1 MSRIEVSVLLGL
13 FRLKESAL
21 IRNCNLQ
28 IARPL
33 SIIALAVSLTLQSL
47 PLAFAQSAR
56 ASVEGR
62 VLDQSGAIVTGITVV
77 LRQQSGLEHAVVTD
91 GNGSFN
97 FKDLPPGEY
106 TLSVSGLGFSAFAE
120 TLTLA
125 GQNRNMEITL
135 KPGAVAEKITVTATR
150 SETVI
155 DNTPVPVSVVERE
168 ELERKTLTT
177 VGDIFRQLPGVST
190 ANEGPFQVRPR
201 IRGLDSNR
209 VLILVDG
216 ERLNNSRTSTSN
228 SGIEIGLVDIDQ
240 IESIEIARGSG
251 SVLYGTD
258 ALAGTINI
266 ITRSTLPRQ
275 ESGFRLAGGFNGFL
289 SSNDVG
295 RRGSAYLTGAGSL
308 FAFRVAHS
316 QDRFDNYHSGAV
328 PTAAGK
334 DDSDEAT
341 EVLNSQ
347 YHGSNT
353 QLLGRLFLN
362 DLNSVRVNYERRR
375 ASNIGVPATVGVFT
389 AFFPFS
395 NRDKVSARYDGY
407 NFTSYLTRLSAS
419 VYYQS
424 QERNFSNILDVP
436 AAPPF
441 FPGQF
446 QFSETVT
453 DTDSA
458 GFDLQSNWALGAR
471 NVLTAGAS
479 YFRDHNTDERFIE
492 RLSPDFSTFPP
503 SLVRSEDRSKS
514 VPNSKFGD
522 FALFAQDEYQPLR
535 WLRLVGGIRFDRF
548 DINSDRTPG
557 FDLPAFFTPEQIAD
571 LNLIGLD
578 EGLSVNDTAVSGDFG
593 AVISPTSHLS
603 FTARIGRSF
612 REPNLFERFFTDFG
626 SAAGFVVGNPT
637 LEPEKG
643 INFDTSVRFRSSR
656 LAGSFTYFHNRY
668 EDFLTSAVAVDRNG
682 VPITIPA
689 GTSPVPVFQ
698 TINTSRARIQ
708 GIEAEFEA
716 PFRIPRG
723 FLTPFGNVSYLR
735 GDDIDADEP
744 LDFITPLKTV
754 AGLRWHEERDRFW
767 AEYTVRVVNTQD
779 RLTPDFLVSNG
790 GAEAGFAAHDLRG
803 GVSVRRERYAMNFT
817 IGVENLANRFYNE
830 QFVFAPA
837 RGRSAVFGVGLKFF

>member
-1 MSRIEVSVLLGL
+1 MYRSILDRFFCTNNRLTRSSNNSSIANSLSVIAIAIILL
-13 FRLKESAL
+13 
-21 IRNCNLQ
+21 
-28 IARPL
+28 
-33 SIIALAVSLTLQSL
+33 TQSL
-47 PLAFAQSAR
+47 PVAFAQSNR

-62 VLDQSGAIVTGITVV
+62 VLDQSRAIVAGVTVILLQRGGI
-77 LRQQSGLEHAVVTD
+77 EHSTITD
-91 GNGSFN
+91 ANGSFN
-97 FKDLPPGEY
+97 FKDLISGEY
-106 TLSVSGLGFSAFAE
+106 TLSATSLGFSAFAE
-120 TLTLA
+120 TLTLSP
-125 GQNRNMEITL
+125 GENKNSEIVL
-135 KPGAVAEKITVTATR
+135 KPGAIAEKITVTATR
-150 SETVI
+150 TETI
-155 DNTPVPVSVVERE
+155 TDNTPVPISVLGRE
-168 ELERKTLTT
+168 EIERKTLTSI
-177 VGDIFRQLPGVST
+177 GDIFRQLPGVST

-228 SGIEIGLVDIDQ
+228 SGIEIGLVDLDQ
-240 IESIEIARGSG
+240 IESIEVARGSG

-266 ITRSTLPRQ
+266 ITRDTMPRQ
-275 ESGFRLAGGFNGFL
+275 ESGFRLGGGFNGFL
-289 SSNDVG
+289 SSNDEG
-295 RRGSAYLTGAGSL
+295 RRGSAYVTGAGSL
-308 FAFRVAHS
+308 FAFRVAHT

-328 PTAAGK
+328 PTATGK

-389 AFFPFS
+389 AIFPFS

-407 NFTSYLTRLSAS
+407 NFTPHLIRLSAS
-419 VYYQS
+419 GYYQS
-424 QERNFSNILDVP
+424 QERNFSNILNVP

-453 DTDSA
+453 DTDSV
-458 GFDLQSNWALGAR
+458 GFDFQSNWALGAR

-479 YFRDHNTDERFIE
+479 YFRDRNQDERFIE

-522 FALFAQDEYQPLR
+522 FALFAQDEYQPVR
-535 WLRLVGGIRFDRF
+535 WLRLVGGIRVDRF
-548 DINSDRTPG
+548 NIESDRTPG
-557 FDLPAFFTPEQIAD
+557 FDLPAFFTPEQIED

-578 EGLSVNDTAVSGDFG
+578 QGLSVDDTAVSGDFG
-593 AVISPTSHLS
+593 VVVSPVSKLS
-603 FTARIGRSF
+603 FAARVGRSF

-656 LAGSFTYFHNRY
+656 FAGSFTYFHNRY
-668 EDFLTSAVAVDRNG
+668 KDFLTSNPAIDRNG

-689 GTSPVPVFQ
+689 GPGQPPIPVFQ

-708 GIEAEFEA
+708 GIEADFEA
-716 PFRIPRG
+716 PIRIPRG
-723 FLTPFGNVSYLR
+723 FLAPFGNVSYLR
-735 GDDIDADEP
+735 GDDTENDVP
-744 LDFITPLKTV
+744 LNFITPLKTV

-767 AEYTVRVVNTQD
+767 TEYSLRIVNSQD
-779 RLTPDFLVSNG
+779 RLTPDFIAVNG
-790 GAEAGFAAHDLRG
+790 GAEPGFVTHDVRG
-803 GVSVRRERYAMNFT
+803 GVSFRHERYSWNFT
-817 IGVENLANRFYNE
+817 VGVENLANRFYNE

-837 RGRSAVFGVGLKFF
+837 RGRSAVLGVGLRFF